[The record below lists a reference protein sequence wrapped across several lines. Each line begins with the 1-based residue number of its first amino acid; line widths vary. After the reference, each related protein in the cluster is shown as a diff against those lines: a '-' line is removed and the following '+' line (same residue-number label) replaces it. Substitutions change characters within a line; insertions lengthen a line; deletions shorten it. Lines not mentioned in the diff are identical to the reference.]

1 MSPLFHASQSI
12 RLESTNGNIFLT
24 KFLGATMRL
33 TAKIFLST
41 IAFVSILFALGTYT
55 MNSKLGSPEATS
67 ATVTDLLTNDE
78 VALAAGTFFVSQLLK
93 DVSPQNQAQMSV
105 PRSVLNKAA
114 AIAIQKSSG
123 SVSVAASKAYDAIL
137 NNKTTRL
144 NLRALIVTTAAT
156 LHSLDRHIPA
166 TVGTGNGGIVVISAD
181 NSTSHKAL
189 VSALS
194 KMKQLMN
201 MWWIF
206 LLIALG
212 LFVGISVVDK
222 RSGVGA
228 WRWPGYILFIS
239 GGLWLFIASL
249 LPKLASQKISV
260 DKQDIF
266 NTAATAI
273 NGGLMAAAVGAT
285 LVGAV
290 LIILS
295 FVMKS

>member
-1 MSPLFHASQSI
+1 
-12 RLESTNGNIFLT
+12 
-24 KFLGATMRL
+24 MRL
-33 TAKIFLST
+33 PIKIFLST
-41 IAFVSILFALGTYT
+41 IALISILLALGTYT

-67 ATVTDLLTNDE
+67 ATVSDLLTNDE
-78 VALAAGTFFVSQLLK
+78 VALAAGTFLVNHMLK
-93 DVSPQNQAQMSV
+93 DVSPQSQAQMTV
-105 PRSVLNKAA
+105 PRSVLNHAA
-114 AIAIQKSSG
+114 ARAIQKSSG
-123 SVSVAASKAYDAIL
+123 SVAVAAGKAYDAVL
-137 NNKTTRL
+137 NNKTVRI
-144 NLRALIVTTAAT
+144 NLRALIVTTAGT

-166 TVGTGNGGIVVISAD
+166 SAGLGNAGFIVINAD
-181 NSTSHKAL
+181 NSTSHKAM
-189 VSALS
+189 VKTLS
-194 KMKQLMN
+194 KLKQLMN
-201 MWWIF
+201 MWWLF

-228 WRWPGYILFIS
+228 WRWPGYILFLT

-266 NTAATAI
+266 NTAAGAI
-273 NGGLMAAAVGAT
+273 DGGLMAAAVGAT

-290 LIILS
+290 LIVLS